1 MSLGYKDSNVIGGP
15 LDKTVLKQLKVRK
28 EAIKNR
34 NQRTEIDLQYL
45 GNTTGWVRAISSIN
59 GLKYDS
65 ELRNQPA
72 RRYILQAG
80 VGRALYEDESSTK
93 VAGTGLRGGF
103 EGVNGAQDISSYST
117 SELTGFT
124 PMPGI
129 TSLTVKSKNT
139 FGTLREATLEFV
151 AHSIEDFNEL
161 EKLYMRPGY
170 TVLIEWGHST
180 FLNNESEFQTR
191 VEKYRLGSFFESQKV
206 SVIESKIK
214 EYKEANHGN
223 YDAIFGFIK
232 NFSWSYNGTSY
243 LCSIDIISKGELIE
257 SISMDVPASSTKIP
271 GKKEKEEED
280 RKNPIKEFDARQIT
294 TDLHKFLYCIK
305 NASSEKYEK
314 VTLGNVVESTIT
326 DEAIENYVKEYTG
339 NLYTQVVDDLK
350 NSGAPLRTSDYPVSS
365 QVVRYQIIV
374 QNDDNSGQ
382 WGRAVSL
389 RTVLSILNHIFLAKS
404 ANTPLLRFYTGK
416 KEGPSTTFYTFQ
428 EHIGLDPKICILGKT
443 SDNKSIIRYQIGN
456 QANLSL
462 EEQQDILNIFLD
474 VDYLMDVADKIIQS
488 ARDTAPS
495 VIDYVYEILRDVQK
509 NLGNI
514 NEFDLH
520 HDEETSI
527 LYIVDRKVV
536 PGKKAIKES
545 FIDLVGLNSEIEN
558 LNITSKLSSKI
569 SSMIAV
575 ASADSSPAGVA
586 SDVLNIQKWNEG
598 LYDRHL
604 KEKEIGNEYFPFA
617 TSISTSGKTQYIH
630 AYNAKGELVQITKK
644 IPPTSTELFV
654 KFLDNINSSNY
665 YIGYRKQD
673 LNGYINIHRRVMRE
687 LGKDTALTKEE
698 NPHGLIPFELSFSI
712 KGIGGIKIGQSFTI
726 PDVFLPDRYRGEV
739 GFLVTGV
746 EHRINNGRWTT
757 DIRTQM
763 IMLTAFNKQQPESE
777 DITVE
782 EDTQTVA
789 QQKSD
794 LDNYGKIA
802 LMLKNL
808 GVTKEGAMGFLG
820 NVKAESNGDPTALE
834 LKVQP
839 VIGGKGGLGIVQWTA
854 SRRRSIEQAAQKDP
868 ATLLNID
875 FQTGYLSN
883 ELKRQYARVL
893 AVLQSTDSVEVAAQV
908 VLEKFEI
915 PATYLQRNEN
925 PAAYAATLTKRTN
938 FSKGFKDVVEQV
950 YKEA

>member
-15 LDKTVLKQLKVRK
+15 LDKTVRDQLKIRK

-45 GNTTGWVRAISSIN
+45 GNTTGWVRALSSIN
-59 GLKYDS
+59 ALKYDS

-80 VGRALYEDESSTK
+80 VGRALYNDESSTK
-93 VAGTGLRGGF
+93 ITGTGLRGGF

-129 TSLTVKSKNT
+129 TNLIVKSKNT
-139 FGTLREATLEFV
+139 FGTLREATLEFT
-151 AHSIEDFNEL
+151 AHSVEDFSEL

-180 FLNNESEFQTR
+180 YLNKDGEFQTR
-191 VEKYRLGSFFESQKV
+191 VEKYDVGSFFESQKV
-206 SVIESKIK
+206 SIIETEIK
-214 EYKEANHGN
+214 KYKEINQGN

-257 SISMDVPASSTKIP
+257 SISMDVPTSGTKIP
-271 GKKEKEEED
+271 GKKENKDTDE
-280 RKNPIKEFDARQIT
+280 KKTKAFDARQIT

-326 DEAIENYVKEYTG
+326 DEAIEKYVKEYTG

-443 SDNKSIIRYQIGN
+443 SDNKSAIRYQVGN

-474 VDYLMDVADKIIQS
+474 VDYLMDVADKILQNAKDS
-488 ARDTAPS
+488 APS

-509 NLGNI
+509 NLGSI

-527 LYIVDRKVV
+527 LYVVDRKVV

-586 SDVLNIQKWNEG
+586 SDVLNIQKWNRG

-617 TSISTSGKTQYIH
+617 TSISTSGRTQFIH
-630 AYNAKGELVQITKK
+630 SYNSKGELVQQTRK

-654 KFLDNINSSNY
+654 NFLNNVNASTY
-665 YIGYRKQD
+665 YMGYNKQD

-687 LGKDTALTKEE
+687 LGKDTATTKEE

-726 PDVFLPDRYRGEV
+726 PDVFLPERYRNEV

-746 EHRINNGRWTT
+746 EHRITNGRWIT

-763 IMLTAFNKQQPESE
+763 IILTPFDKQQPLSE
-777 DITVE
+777 DIIID

-834 LKVQP
+834 FKVQP

-854 SRRRSIEQAAQKDP
+854 SRRRSIESAAKKDA
-868 ATLLNID
+868 ATLLDID

-893 AVLQSTDSVEVAAQV
+893 SVLQKTDSVEIAAQV

-915 PATYLQRNEN
+915 PATFINKDKN
-925 PAAYAATLTKRTN
+925 PGAYAATLAKRTN